1 MPLNQDFAEL
11 IHHLNTANAKYL
23 VIGAYA
29 VMIYTFP
36 RYTKDIDFL
45 IEPTSENA
53 EKVYE
58 ALKVFGAPLE
68 TVSAEDLKKSDMV
81 LQIGVEPNRIDIIT
95 SIEGARFEELWKN
108 KKEERYG
115 EEPIYIPSLEDL
127 VQIKKLA
134 GRPGDLKDIEIL
146 SKAAKFKK
154 S

>member
-11 IHHLNTANAKYL
+11 IHHLNTADAKYL

-45 IEPTSENA
+45 IEPTPDNA

-58 ALKVFGAPLE
+58 ALKTFGAPLE
-68 TVSAEDLKKSDMV
+68 NISVEDLKKPDMV

-95 SIEGARFEELWKN
+95 SIKGSHFGELWKN
-108 KKEERYG
+108 KKEEKYG
-115 EEPIYIPSLEDL
+115 TEKIYIPGLKDL
-127 VQIKKLA
+127 VRIKKLA
-134 GRPGDLKDIEIL
+134 GRPSDLRDIETL
-146 SKAAKFKK
+146 AKAAKLKP
-154 S
+154 